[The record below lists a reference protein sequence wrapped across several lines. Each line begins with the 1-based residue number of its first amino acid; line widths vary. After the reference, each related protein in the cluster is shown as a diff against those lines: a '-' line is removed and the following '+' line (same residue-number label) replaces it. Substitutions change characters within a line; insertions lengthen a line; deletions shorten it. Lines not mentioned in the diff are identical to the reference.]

1 MRPMSA
7 KIERPTQVSTGSRA
21 ASVSRPKDAAPAA
34 QVASAPAPTTTRETP
49 IAAFTGQAAPQ
60 KELVPRA
67 QPVSTSADPSALWG
81 APAPASSEL
90 SREAFA
96 ALPAAEQAT
105 QLQATR
111 AERDLVEK
119 EIATI
124 VERLDKKWNHS
135 RLVTRT
141 GALKH
146 YEREGRQ
153 LGGGRRRE
161 LRELVAKSEGAQKK
175 IDELR
180 ARAAALPDTPEAKK
194 EMAEIRGEL
203 ARELRKARAEQS
215 AAVKAATA
223 IVDQEGL
230 KVDRLAVTEQI
241 IDPSAPKTG
250 SGGSLLDKIAR
261 FFKLDS
267 LCSMFFDVMKVTI
280 DNNRKQTESAK
291 ETQKADADARRERQ
305 RFDERL
311 FNELRTQEADAQARL
326 SALVAQLRP
335 AS

>member
-1 MRPMSA
+1 MRPMPA
-7 KIERPTQVSTGSRA
+7 KIERPTPQVTTNPRS
-21 ASVSRPKDAAPAA
+21 ASVSRPKDAAPVA
-34 QVASAPAPTTTRETP
+34 QVAATPTREVP
-49 IAAFTGQAAPQ
+49 LAEYTGQAGPAKALLPS
-60 KELVPRA
+60 A
-67 QPVSTSADPSALWG
+67 QQVSTSADPSALWG
-81 APAPASSEL
+81 APPPAAGEL
-90 SREAFA
+90 TREQFA
-96 ALPAAEQAT
+96 ALSPADQAT

-135 RLVTRT
+135 RLTTRT

-146 YEREGRQ
+146 YEREGRH
-153 LGGGRRRE
+153 LGGGRRRQ
-161 LRELVAKSEGAQKK
+161 LRELVAKSETAQKK
-175 IDELR
+175 IDELK

-194 EMAEIRGEL
+194 ELAALRSEI

-215 AAVKAATA
+215 AAVKAATEL
-223 IVDQEGL
+223 VDQEGL
-230 KVDRLAVTEQI
+230 KVDRLAVTEQV
-241 IDPSAPKTG
+241 IDPSAPKSG

-267 LCSMFFDVMKVTI
+267 LCAMFFDVLKVTV
-280 DNNRKQTESAK
+280 DNNRKQAETAK
-291 ETQKADADARRERQ
+291 EAQKAEVDARREQR

-311 FNELRTQEADAQARL
+311 FTELRTQEADAQARL
-326 SALVAQLRP
+326 ASLVAQLRP